1 MEWNDQFMRIFREA
15 VERFHTNPR
24 VQPATMF
31 EAAEEEF
38 LSTIGYRPEEMYA
51 YVADYATSGEPT
63 ASTALLIASVR
74 RAFFLT
80 TQRGIHGNAKP
91 VTAAELPSELD
102 EFQEIPYLP
111 RIIRKAEAKL
121 FGTLDPSIM
130 FYSADDRNFLKEHG
144 NIHPADFLNVVWL
157 ARGDKQKIVSNVL
170 NNMRQDN
177 AENSSADNAT
187 PHAPNTS
194 GNKPVQSELKFD

>member
-24 VQPATMF
+24 LQPATIF
-31 EAAEEEF
+31 EASEVEF
-38 LSTIGYRPEEMYA
+38 LSSIGYRPEEMYA
-51 YVADYATSGEPT
+51 YVADYATTGEPSP
-63 ASTALLIASVR
+63 STSLLIASAR

-102 EFQEIPYLP
+102 EFQEIQYLP

-121 FGTLDPSIM
+121 FGTLEPSIM
-130 FYSADDRNFLKEHG
+130 FYDAADRNFLKQHG

-157 ARGDKQKIVSNVL
+157 ARGDKQKIVSSVL
-170 NNMRQDN
+170 NTMRQDN
-177 AENSSADNAT
+177 AAENTESAHPT
-187 PHAPNTS
+187 QAPA
-194 GNKPVQSELKFD
+194 GAKPVQTELNFY

>member
-31 EAAEEEF
+31 ESAEVEF
-38 LSTIGYRPEEMYA
+38 LSSIGYRPEEMYA
-51 YVADYATSGEPT
+51 YVADYAMTGAPT
-63 ASTALLIASVR
+63 PSTALLIASVR

-130 FYSADDRNFLKEHG
+130 FYNAEDRNFLKEHG

-170 NNMRQDN
+170 NNMRQDGSDGTDS
-177 AENSSADNAT
+177 AAHGPASSG
-187 PHAPNTS
+187 S
-194 GNKPVQSELKFD
+194 SKPVQTELKFD